1 LAQSATMLGSLGSP
15 DLLVLFL
22 IALIIFAPGTLPEFD
37 KSFGEAIK
45 GLEEGSMAL
54 GRLLL
59 MPQLHRGQRET
70 TKSRDLARRRP
81 KAIEKR

>member
-1 LAQSATMLGSLGSP
+1 MLSSLGSP
-15 DLLVLFL
+15 ELLDLFL
-22 IALIIFAPGTLPEFD
+22 VALIIFAPNKFPEID

-54 GRLLL
+54 RRLLL
-59 MPQLHRGQRET
+59 TPLLRRGQPET

-81 KAIEKR
+81 KAIVKQ

>member
-1 LAQSATMLGSLGSP
+1 MLSSLGSP
-15 DLLVLFL
+15 ELLDLFL
-22 IALIIFAPGTLPEFD
+22 VALIIFAPNKFPEID

-54 GRLLL
+54 RKLLL
-59 MPQLHRGQRET
+59 TPQLHRGQPET

-81 KAIEKR
+81 KAIVKQ

>member
-1 LAQSATMLGSLGSP
+1 MAESAAMPGSLGSP

-22 IALIIFAPGTLPEFD
+22 VVLIIFAPRKLPEFD

-54 GRLLL
+54 RRLLL
-59 MPQLHRGQRET
+59 MPQLHRGQPET
-70 TKSRDLARRRP
+70 TKSRDLRSADRRRS
-81 KAIEKR
+81 